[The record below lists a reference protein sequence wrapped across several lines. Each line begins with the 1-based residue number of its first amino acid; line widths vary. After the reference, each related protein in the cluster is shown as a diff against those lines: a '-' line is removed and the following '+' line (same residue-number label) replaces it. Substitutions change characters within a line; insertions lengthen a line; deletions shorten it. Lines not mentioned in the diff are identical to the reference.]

1 MSLGLLAML
10 ALPGCVAG
18 FLGGL
23 FGIGGGIVLV
33 PILTFYFMTI
43 GVDPSVQIK
52 LALGT
57 SLSIIIVTAAR
68 SLHAHL
74 GTGRVDIGFL
84 RQWLPFVAAGSLFSG
99 FAARFIASDILA
111 LIFAAGAIGIGVS
124 KLRPRKQPYTDGPAS
139 HPAGQLSKPLLLPV
153 TFMTGLVSGLLGIG
167 GGAAG
172 VLLMRSLGAPM
183 HRAVATASGFGLGVA
198 IPGTIGYILAGLST
212 QASAASARL
221 PDGAIG
227 FVHLPA
233 FLVVALATAVTAP
246 YGARLAH
253 RLKGHFLSQGF
264 ALYVLI
270 VAALMV
276 RKVIAG

>member
-1 MSLGLLAML
+1 MTPGLLAML
-10 ALPGCVAG
+10 ALSGCVAG

-33 PILTFYFMTI
+33 PMLTFYFITI
-43 GVDPSVQIK
+43 GVDPSVQLK

-57 SLSIIIVTAAR
+57 SLSVIIVTAAR

-74 GTGRVDIGFL
+74 GTGRVDLAFL

-111 LIFAAGAIGIGVS
+111 LTFAAGAIGIGVS
-124 KLRPRKQPYTDGPAS
+124 KLRQRKAPEKDGFANRPAS
-139 HPAGQLSKPLLLPV
+139 PFSRRLLLPV

-172 VLLMRSLGAPM
+172 VLLMRGLGAPM

-198 IPGTIGYILAGLST
+198 IPGAIGYILAG
-212 QASAASARL
+212 AATPDL
-221 PDGAIG
+221 PAGALG
-227 FVHLPA
+227 FVHVPA
-233 FLVVALATAVTAP
+233 FLIVGLATAVTAP

-270 VAALMV
+270 VAAFMI
-276 RKVIAG
+276 RKVVIG